1 MNGHGNCETAP
12 VSRLRP
18 SAGMLRA
25 MTRRGVK
32 KPNIAIVGAG
42 SLGSALATSLHK
54 AGHRVAEIVARPK
67 AASRRRA
74 QSLAKRV
81 GARVVMIGKDLIQSD
96 VVWLLVPDR
105 EIRRSSE
112 VLSHSGEWKGKL
124 VFHSSGAMGSREL
137 QNLQRRGAAVA
148 SVHPMMTFVTGVV
161 PDLAGVP
168 FALEGDEFAVRA
180 ARRVVNDLGGEAF
193 EIAERHKPAY
203 HAWGAFASPLLLSLW
218 VTAERAAELAGIPR
232 IEARRKMLPIIRQTL
247 ANYSTRGPDHAFSG
261 PIIRGDAATLEKNL
275 KALRQLPEVRNV
287 YLALA
292 RSAVSNLIA
301 KNRTKLRRA
310 LR

>member
-1 MNGHGNCETAP
+1 MEHGNCETVP

-42 SLGSALATSLHK
+42 SLGSALATSLDK
-54 AGHRVAEIVARPK
+54 AGYRVAEIVARAKP
-67 AASRRRA
+67 ASRRRA

-81 GARVVMIGKDLIQSD
+81 GARVLTIGKDSIQSD
-96 VVWLLVPDR
+96 VIWLLVPDR
-105 EIRRSSE
+105 EIRRSAE
-112 VLSHSGEWKGKL
+112 VLSHSGEWKGKV
-124 VFHSSGAMGSREL
+124 VFHSSGALSSGEL
-137 QNLQRRGAAVA
+137 RALQRRGAAVA
-148 SVHPMMTFVTGVV
+148 SAHPMMTFVAGVV
-161 PDLAGVP
+161 PNLAAVP
-168 FALEGDEFAVRA
+168 FAIEGDVVAMKV
-180 ARRVVNDLGGEAF
+180 ARRIVKNLGGEAL
-193 EIAERHKPAY
+193 EIHERHKPAY

-232 IEARRKMLPIIRQTL
+232 NEARRRMLPIIRQTL
-247 ANYSTRGPDHAFSG
+247 ANYATRGPDHAFSG

-275 KALRQLPEVRNV
+275 KALRRLPEVRNV

-292 RSAVSNLIA
+292 RSAISSLLA